1 MKDSDSGKSMATD
14 SSTGDGPA
22 NSTAGGAQPSKG
34 ISALVFDLVRPY
46 RKWLVVV
53 FVAMLVET
61 AMSLA
66 APWPLKIIIDS
77 VIGKHKLPE
86 FLTWLRDFSAG
97 EHTLAL
103 AGVAAI
109 GVVIIAIIGAVAGY
123 IDSYY
128 TESVAQYVANDL
140 RERVYHH
147 LQRLSLRYYDTHQV
161 GNMLSTITTDVSTIQ
176 DFASSALLDMLI
188 DALNIVGMFVLMLY
202 LNFDFALMA
211 VGVTPFLLFFVARFK
226 KAVKKA
232 THDVRKHQSD
242 IVAVVQQ
249 GLESVRTV
257 EAFGRQEM
265 EESRLGMVS
274 RETVEAALKA
284 RRVKSLLSPIVAI
297 TVAMCVAFVTW
308 RAAGLILKDAMT
320 IGALTVFLA
329 YLTKFF
335 KPVQD
340 LAKMT
345 NVIAQAS
352 VGLERVQAILQTDT
366 IIPQKPDARDPG
378 PLKGEIVFEKVAFA
392 YEADAPVLR
401 DINLT
406 IKPGQRVGVCGPTG
420 GGKSTVLS
428 LIPRFYDPTAG
439 RVLIDG
445 INVADYHLQGL
456 RGQIGFVLQDTVLF
470 LGSIRD
476 NIAYGRPDATQEEIV
491 AAANMANAD
500 EFISKMPHGYDTMV
514 GERGLTLSG
523 GQRQRIGIARA
534 VLRNSPILILDEPT
548 AALDTES
555 EKLVMDA
562 LERLMKDRTVITIA
576 HRLSTIRDADKIVV
590 LKGGVV
596 AEEGTHEELVARN
609 ELYAELYR
617 IQAGLTPAPAAA
629 APADASTKPS

>member
-1 MKDSDSGKSMATD
+1 MKDSNSGKSMATD
-14 SSTGDGPA
+14 PSTKDGQA
-22 NSTAGGAQPSKG
+22 NSTVGGAQPSKG

-46 RKWLVVV
+46 RKWLVIV
-53 FVAMLVET
+53 FAAMLVET

-86 FLTWLRDFSAG
+86 FLTWLRDFSSG

-123 IDSYY
+123 IDNYY

-140 RERVYHH
+140 RQRVYHH
-147 LQRLSLRYYDTHQV
+147 LQRLSLQYYDTHQI
-161 GNMLSTITTDVSTIQ
+161 GNMLV
-176 DFASSALLDMLI
+176 
-188 DALNIVGMFVLMLY
+188 DALNIVGMLVLMLY
-202 LNFDFALMA
+202 LNFDFALVA

-257 EAFGRQEM
+257 EAFGRQDM
-265 EESRLGMVS
+265 EESRLGTVS

-284 RRVKSLLSPIVAI
+284 RRVKSLLSPIVSI

-352 VGLERVQAILQTDT
+352 VGLERV
-366 IIPQKPDARDPG
+366 
-378 PLKGEIVFEKVAFA
+378 
-392 YEADAPVLR
+392 
-401 DINLT
+401 
-406 IKPGQRVGVCGPTG
+406 
-420 GGKSTVLS
+420 
-428 LIPRFYDPTAG
+428 
-439 RVLIDG
+439 
-445 INVADYHLQGL
+445 
-456 RGQIGFVLQDTVLF
+456 
-470 LGSIRD
+470 
-476 NIAYGRPDATQEEIV
+476 
-491 AAANMANAD
+491 
-500 EFISKMPHGYDTMV
+500 
-514 GERGLTLSG
+514 
-523 GQRQRIGIARA
+523 
-534 VLRNSPILILDEPT
+534 
-548 AALDTES
+548 
-555 EKLVMDA
+555 
-562 LERLMKDRTVITIA
+562 
-576 HRLSTIRDADKIVV
+576 
-590 LKGGVV
+590 
-596 AEEGTHEELVARN
+596 
-609 ELYAELYR
+609 
-617 IQAGLTPAPAAA
+617 
-629 APADASTKPS
+629 

>member
-1 MKDSDSGKSMATD
+1 MATD
-14 SSTGDGPA
+14 PSTKDGPA

-53 FVAMLVET
+53 FAAMLVET

-188 DALNIVGMFVLMLY
+188 DALNIVGMLVLMLY

-226 KAVKKA
+226 KAVKNA

-257 EAFGRQEM
+257 EAFGREDM
-265 EESRLGMVS
+265 EESRLGTVS

-297 TVAMCVAFVTW
+297 TVAMCVAFVIW
-308 RAAGLILKDAMT
+308 RSAGLILKDAMT
-320 IGALTVFLA
+320 VGALTVFLA
-329 YLTKFF
+329 YLSKFF

-345 NVIAQAS
+345 NVVAQAS

-366 IIPQKPDARDPG
+366 VIPQKPDARDPG
-378 PLKGEIVFEKVAFA
+378 ALKGEIVFEKVAFA

-401 DINLT
+401 EINLT

-445 INVADYHLQGL
+445 VNVTDYHLEGL

-476 NIAYGRPDATQEEIV
+476 NIAYGRPDATQAEIV
-491 AAANMANAD
+491 AAAKMANAD

-523 GQRQRIGIARA
+523 GERQRIGIARA

-617 IQAGLTPAPAAA
+617 IQAGFTPAPAAV

>member
-1 MKDSDSGKSMATD
+1 MATD
-14 SSTGDGPA
+14 PSTKDGPA

-53 FVAMLVET
+53 FAAMLVET

-188 DALNIVGMFVLMLY
+188 DALNIVGMLVLMLY

-226 KAVKKA
+226 KAVKNA

-257 EAFGRQEM
+257 EAFGRQDM
-265 EESRLGMVS
+265 EESRLGTVS

-284 RRVKSLLSPIVAI
+284 RRVKPLLSPIVAI
-297 TVAMCVAFVTW
+297 TVAMCVAFVIW
-308 RAAGLILKDAMT
+308 RSAGLILKDAMT
-320 IGALTVFLA
+320 VGALTVFLA
-329 YLTKFF
+329 YLSKFF

-345 NVIAQAS
+345 NVVAQAS

-366 IIPQKPDARDPG
+366 VIPQKPDARDPG
-378 PLKGEIVFEKVAFA
+378 ALKGEIVFEKVAFA

-401 DINLT
+401 EINLT

-445 INVADYHLQGL
+445 VNVTDYHLEGL

-470 LGSIRD
+470 LGSVRD
-476 NIAYGRPDATQEEIV
+476 NIAYGRPDATQGKLSRPRRWPMRMSSSRRCRTV
-491 AAANMANAD
+491 TTRWWASAASPFRAASASASASPARSCATRLSSSSTNRPPR
-500 EFISKMPHGYDTMV
+500 STPS
-514 GERGLTLSG
+514 RRSWSWTLSN
-523 GQRQRIGIARA
+523 
-534 VLRNSPILILDEPT
+534 V
-548 AALDTES
+548 
-555 EKLVMDA
+555 
-562 LERLMKDRTVITIA
+562 
-576 HRLSTIRDADKIVV
+576 
-590 LKGGVV
+590 
-596 AEEGTHEELVARN
+596 
-609 ELYAELYR
+609 
-617 IQAGLTPAPAAA
+617 
-629 APADASTKPS
+629 

>member
-1 MKDSDSGKSMATD
+1 MKDSNSGKSTATD
-14 SSTGDGPA
+14 PSTKDGPA
-22 NSTAGGAQPSKG
+22 NSTAGGVQPSKG
-34 ISALVFDLVRPY
+34 ISALVFDLIRPY

-77 VIGKHKLPE
+77 VIGVHKLPE

-188 DALNIVGMFVLMLY
+188 DALNIVGMLVLMLY

-226 KAVKKA
+226 KAVKNA

-257 EAFGRQEM
+257 EAFGREDM
-265 EESRLGMVS
+265 EESRLGTVS
-274 RETVEAALKA
+274 RETVAAAL
-284 RRVKSLLSPIVAI
+284 KSLLSPIVAI
-297 TVAMCVAFVTW
+297 TVAMCTAFVIW
-308 RAAGLILKDAMT
+308 RSAGLILKDAMT
-320 IGALTVFLA
+320 VGALTVFLA
-329 YLTKFF
+329 YLSKFF

-345 NVIAQAS
+345 NVVAQA
-352 VGLERVQAILQTDT
+352 
-366 IIPQKPDARDPG
+366 
-378 PLKGEIVFEKVAFA
+378 
-392 YEADAPVLR
+392 
-401 DINLT
+401 
-406 IKPGQRVGVCGPTG
+406 
-420 GGKSTVLS
+420 
-428 LIPRFYDPTAG
+428 
-439 RVLIDG
+439 
-445 INVADYHLQGL
+445 
-456 RGQIGFVLQDTVLF
+456 
-470 LGSIRD
+470 
-476 NIAYGRPDATQEEIV
+476 
-491 AAANMANAD
+491 
-500 EFISKMPHGYDTMV
+500 
-514 GERGLTLSG
+514 
-523 GQRQRIGIARA
+523 A
-534 VLRNSPILILDEPT
+534 V
-548 AALDTES
+548 
-555 EKLVMDA
+555 A
-562 LERLMKDRTVITIA
+562 LERIQGILDTDDVIPERA
-576 HRLSTIRDADKIVV
+576 N
-590 LKGGVV
+590 
-596 AEEGTHEELVARN
+596 AR
-609 ELYAELYR
+609 
-617 IQAGLTPAPAAA
+617 
-629 APADASTKPS
+629 